1 MPGPAFDWELI
12 DRCEAALAEIRP
24 YVESHGGDLQIL
36 EVTPEKVLRIQMI
49 GACGT
54 CPMSMVTV
62 KLGIQKLLAE
72 KVPELTGVEAIT
84 DEDIDFA
91 FLPGQTGG

>member
-1 MPGPAFDWELI
+1 MVKFDFELMN
-12 DRCEAALAEIRP
+12 RCEEALEGMRP
-24 YVESHGGDLQIL
+24 YIASHGGDVQIL
-36 EVTPEKVLRIQMI
+36 EVTPEKVLRLQMI
-49 GACGT
+49 GSCST

-84 DEDIDFA
+84 DEDLDLDFD
-91 FLPGQTGG
+91 FGSP

>member
-1 MPGPAFDWELI
+1 MSRLEFDWDLI

-24 YVESHGGDLQIL
+24 YVASHGGDIQIV
-36 EVTPEKVLRIQMI
+36 EVTPDKVLRLQLI

-54 CPMSMVTV
+54 CPLSMVTV

-72 KVPELTGVEAIT
+72 KVPELTSVEAIT
-84 DEDIDFA
+84 EEDLDIA
-91 FLPGQTGG
+91 L